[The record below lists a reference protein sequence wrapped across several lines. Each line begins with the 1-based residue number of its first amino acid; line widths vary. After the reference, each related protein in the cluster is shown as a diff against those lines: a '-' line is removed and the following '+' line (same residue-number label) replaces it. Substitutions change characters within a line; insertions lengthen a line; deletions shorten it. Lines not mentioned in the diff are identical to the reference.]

1 VATLEAKKA
10 FLFSLIDEDWSQLRY
25 VWRNAMY
32 LCYPVYSNKKI
43 VKIVYLKVSVKNDS
57 ITIVFLLGFQMVF

>member
-1 VATLEAKKA
+1 VKKCN
-10 FLFSLIDEDWSQLRY
+10 
-25 VWRNAMY
+25 VY